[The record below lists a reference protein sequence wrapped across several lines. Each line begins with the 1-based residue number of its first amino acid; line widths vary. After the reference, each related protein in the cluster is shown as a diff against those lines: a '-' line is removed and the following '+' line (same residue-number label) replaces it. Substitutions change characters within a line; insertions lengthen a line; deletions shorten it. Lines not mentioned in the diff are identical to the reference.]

1 MADDSLRRKT
11 RSASICAPG
20 FSSMEQMLEAMPPSG
35 ARERERGERERDS
48 GSGTPDSSTPTRRRR
63 PATRSQSAR
72 VSGGNK
78 SIRRRA
84 AAQAAAHHHHHHHE
98 GTMKSAH
105 CSSEPRL
112 TENDVSPG
120 IRRRGSRRG
129 QSMHHAH
136 QRKSNAFLDVP
147 DASSQMPPRE
157 DGEDEDSYR
166 LRSFSLTSKGVVNRG
181 DSFRRRRS
189 RSNSLAP
196 AEQEN
201 EVRRAPPKEVVSHNV
216 AMLGSRGVGKTALIS
231 QFMTSEC
238 INAYDRQR
246 DVPSEQSVFVMLNGE
261 ESELRF
267 LNIAN
272 PKSELDKMPL
282 PDAFVVMYSVIDKA
296 SFQRA
301 EEYLA
306 RLHDQDVLRG
316 RPAILV
322 GNKVDLVRSR
332 VVSPQDGKCLACTYR
347 AKFVEVSVG
356 INHNVDDLLVGI
368 LNQIRLKVVQG
379 QLDNRNS
386 GSGSEGSAHWY
397 KSRGVVRASMKARQM
412 LTWLFGKEDS
422 KFKNCENLHIYFSEV
437 PFRCCKKKRCD
448 LSMATKP
455 TTCKEA
461 IRRWE
466 EENEQEAAKATEV
479 IIGFQWPPI
488 ERMDNALAVL
498 ASCEKLSLSTNMVEK
513 IAGVGSLKSLKI
525 LSLGRNLIKSFA
537 GLEALGDTLE
547 ELWISYN
554 CIEKMKGIQAMKNLR
569 VLYMSNNLVREW
581 NELMRLQ
588 ELQNIRDLLFVGNP
602 LYESLEVEQWRSEVA
617 RRLPTLEKLDGEPI
631 IRTEENPA
639 AMQTSKI
646 DNASHESID
655 QEHS

>member
-1 MADDSLRRKT
+1 MAEDYFRRKT

-20 FSSMEQMLEAMPPSG
+20 FSSMEKMLEAMPPSG
-35 ARERERGERERDS
+35 VRDRERGERERDS

-84 AAQAAAHHHHHHHE
+84 TAQAAAHHHHHHQE
-98 GTMKSAH
+98 SGMKSAH

-129 QSMHHAH
+129 QSMHHTH

-147 DASSQMPPRE
+147 DVSSQMPPRE
-157 DGEDEDSYR
+157 EGEDEDSYR
-166 LRSFSLTSKGVVNRG
+166 LRSFSLTSKGGVVNRG

-196 AEQEN
+196 ADQEN
-201 EVRRAPPKEVVSHNV
+201 VERRLPPKEVASHTV
-216 AMLGSRGVGKTALIS
+216 AMLGIRGVGKTALIS

-238 INAYDRQR
+238 INAYDRPK

-261 ESELRF
+261 ESELKF
-267 LNIAN
+267 LNITN
-272 PKSELDKMPL
+272 LKTELEKMPL

-306 RLHDQDVLRG
+306 RLHDQDLLRA

-347 AKFVEVSVG
+347 AKFVEVSVA
-356 INHNVDDLLVGI
+356 INHNVDELLVGI
-368 LNQIRLKVVQG
+368 LNQIRLKVVQE
-379 QLDNRNS
+379 NRNS
-386 GSGSEGSAHWY
+386 GGSEGSAHWY

-422 KFKNCENLHIYFSEV
+422 KFKNCENLH
-437 PFRCCKKKRCD
+437 
-448 LSMATKP
+448 
-455 TTCKEA
+455 
-461 IRRWE
+461 
-466 EENEQEAAKATEV
+466 
-479 IIGFQWPPI
+479 
-488 ERMDNALAVL
+488 VL
-498 ASCEKLSLSTNMVEK
+498 
-513 IAGVGSLKSLKI
+513 
-525 LSLGRNLIKSFA
+525 
-537 GLEALGDTLE
+537 
-547 ELWISYN
+547 
-554 CIEKMKGIQAMKNLR
+554 
-569 VLYMSNNLVREW
+569 
-581 NELMRLQ
+581 
-588 ELQNIRDLLFVGNP
+588 
-602 LYESLEVEQWRSEVA
+602 
-617 RRLPTLEKLDGEPI
+617 
-631 IRTEENPA
+631 
-639 AMQTSKI
+639 
-646 DNASHESID
+646 
-655 QEHS
+655 